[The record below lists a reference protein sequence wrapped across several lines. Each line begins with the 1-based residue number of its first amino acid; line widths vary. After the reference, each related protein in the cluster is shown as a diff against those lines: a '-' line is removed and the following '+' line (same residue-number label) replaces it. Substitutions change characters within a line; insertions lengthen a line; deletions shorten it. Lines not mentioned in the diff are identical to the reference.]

1 MKLPTTWNINKLAT
15 GPFDPKF
22 ILKRKKILK
31 QYKSF
36 HKKWSND
43 SSYLTNSSSMK
54 EALDA
59 YEKLAS
65 YENIESLYLFLASSL
80 NTEDTEIQAASQLLS
95 DFSNTLSDYVRF
107 FELSIGK
114 IDIQTQKK
122 FLSDPL
128 LSEYRKYLSD
138 IFTTAVYTLSEK
150 EEKIL
155 SMKSGVSAGNW
166 VNMLEEFLS
175 SETREI
181 TIAKKKEE
189 VSFSQLMN
197 LMRSSEGNISDQA
210 IEGIK
215 SILKN
220 NEKVAEKEINSF
232 LENKKINDQLR
243 GFKRPDAS
251 RHIAEDI
258 ASKTVDT
265 FVKTVTENFKISQD
279 FYTFKAKLFKVKK
292 FSYFNRIVEYGQHT
306 KKYSY
311 EDSVNIVERAL
322 LKISPEFRDI
332 FIDFVNNNQI
342 DVYPSKGKS
351 GGAFCMPSYSSDVHI
366 LLNHDGSIRNVT
378 TLAHEVG
385 HGIHATKARKENAL
399 NYDVPMCTAE
409 VASTFCEDFVI
420 DELLTD
426 ADDEMKL
433 VMMIN
438 QLEDKVATIFRQIAA
453 YNFEKELHEEFRK
466 KGYLP
471 GKEIGELFN
480 KHMKSYM
487 GDAVSFDEDSGR
499 GWIYWS
505 HFRSSFYVFAYAMA
519 LLVSQYAKKQL
530 TNDPSYLMKIN
541 EFYETGSSK
550 SPDMI
555 FKSLG
560 IQVNNDKQW
569 MEGINQVR
577 ELLKQTTKLA
587 KKLGKI

>member
-1 MKLPTTWNINKLAT
+1 
-15 GPFDPKF
+15 
-22 ILKRKKILK
+22 
-31 QYKSF
+31 
-36 HKKWSND
+36 
-43 SSYLTNSSSMK
+43 
-54 EALDA
+54 
-59 YEKLAS
+59 
-65 YENIESLYLFLASSL
+65 
-80 NTEDTEIQAASQLLS
+80 
-95 DFSNTLSDYVRF
+95 
-107 FELSIGK
+107 
-114 IDIQTQKK
+114 
-122 FLSDPL
+122 
-128 LSEYRKYLSD
+128 
-138 IFTTAVYTLSEK
+138 
-150 EEKIL
+150 
-155 SMKSGVSAGNW
+155 
-166 VNMLEEFLS
+166 
-175 SETREI
+175 
-181 TIAKKKEE
+181 
-189 VSFSQLMN
+189 
-197 LMRSSEGNISDQA
+197 
-210 IEGIK
+210 
-215 SILKN
+215 
-220 NEKVAEKEINSF
+220 
-232 LENKKINDQLR
+232 
-243 GFKRPDAS
+243 
-251 RHIAEDI
+251 
-258 ASKTVDT
+258 
-265 FVKTVTENFKISQD
+265 
-279 FYTFKAKLFKVKK
+279 
-292 FSYFNRIVEYGQHT
+292 
-306 KKYSY
+306 
-311 EDSVNIVERAL
+311 
-322 LKISPEFRDI
+322 
-332 FIDFVNNNQI
+332 
-342 DVYPSKGKS
+342 
-351 GGAFCMPSYSSDVHI
+351 
-366 LLNHDGSIRNVT
+366 
-378 TLAHEVG
+378 
-385 HGIHATKARKENAL
+385 
-399 NYDVPMCTAE
+399 MCTAE